1 MFRVGRRCPV
11 VPIWELEP
19 IPRPAFV
26 LAGRFPPLEPS
37 PKRLLRLTRSTT
49 RQKTLHA
56 DVFIQTWPVDPL
68 ATGNETPVGPLRRC
82 PVRQTREPRKWHGD
96 RPAIRKFRDQSI
108 VAHTYA
114 LGQCF
119 LEFSPRSTHAM
130 TSTKRP
136 RFPRP
141 VFRYVQFPPG
151 RSRGCSPGGLVPART
166 SPFRLP
172 ARHARGEAHLDP
184 PSKRTAGMAPREER
198 LATYPSVHGQYADW
212 CRSFNVP
219 AHSIRPLGSPIASGN
234 TAGLRSADR
243 GHERQRESVHRP
255 LTQRQC
261 RGAGLSR
268 ISSQGSCPLHQE
280 PGDGDRRAGDS
291 GDDAQHREHLLA
303 RNEVQRAE
311 HQSDLQ

>member
-82 PVRQTREPRKWHGD
+82 PVRQTWEPRKWHRD

-130 TSTKRP
+130 TSTKNR
-136 RFPRP
+136 
-141 VFRYVQFPPG
+141 VFRDQSFDTCNFRPAEAAAALQADWFQPELRLSVFPLDMHVG
-151 RSRGCSPGGLVPART
+151 RFVSIRRVKEQPVWPRAKNGWQRIPVYTASTQIGAGRLT
-166 SPFRLP
+166 SPLTAS
-172 ARHARGEAHLDP
+172 ARW
-184 PSKRTAGMAPREER
+184 
-198 LATYPSVHGQYADW
+198 VHQ
-212 CRSFNVP
+212 
-219 AHSIRPLGSPIASGN
+219 
-234 TAGLRSADR
+234 
-243 GHERQRESVHRP
+243 
-255 LTQRQC
+255 
-261 RGAGLSR
+261 
-268 ISSQGSCPLHQE
+268 
-280 PGDGDRRAGDS
+280 
-291 GDDAQHREHLLA
+291 
-303 RNEVQRAE
+303 
-311 HQSDLQ
+311 